1 MKKAILT
8 LIVGLT
14 LISCSTENTEKK
26 EKINVVEKFITAIGD
41 LDIESLEPLL
51 DDDYIN
57 TGPNFGDSVEKPVA
71 LANWKFNI
79 DNIYENIDFNK
90 SKTVSMTIHEG
101 ENKGEWISNLA
112 ELNIVYQNGQE
123 ATSWTNTLYKI
134 ENDKIVKT
142 LIFFN
147 EGEVYEQLGFTFVNN
162 EVNI

>member
-1 MKKAILT
+1 MKKTILT

-14 LISCSTENTEKK
+14 LISCSTENKVKEEKTT
-26 EKINVVEKFITAIGD
+26 IVEEFITAVQN
-41 LDIESLEPLL
+41 LDIESLNTLL
-51 DDDYIN
+51 DDNYIN

-71 LANWKFNI
+71 LDNWKFNI
-79 DNIYENIDFNK
+79 DNLYESIDFNK
-90 SKTVSMTIHEG
+90 SKTVPMTIQEG
-101 ENKGEWISNLA
+101 ENKGEWVSNLA

-123 ATSWTNTLYKI
+123 ATTWTNTLYKI

-162 EVNI
+162 QVNI